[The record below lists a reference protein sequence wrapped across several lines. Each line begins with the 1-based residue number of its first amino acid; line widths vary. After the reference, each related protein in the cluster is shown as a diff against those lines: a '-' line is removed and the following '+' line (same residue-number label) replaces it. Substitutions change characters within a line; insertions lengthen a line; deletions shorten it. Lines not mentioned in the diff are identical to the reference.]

1 MPLTLS
7 NLGYSGIVG
16 AEALAASGA
25 NPDQIRKDKV
35 ERVNFQEHF
44 LKLTQQLLKRQE
56 GQWKARYLK
65 TLRTAL
71 YVKGYFGL
79 YLNKNSFGYQFF
91 RVEKG
96 DPIYEMNVIEF
107 YVDDVASQLMAAEPK
122 LEAVPL
128 VTDDADR
135 RRATKGMNL
144 LRDRLDQVVFTE
156 EHRQEYA
163 KSGQITGQWTAELFF
178 DPSSADGIEWH
189 EEYAEHE
196 YPGEEFLEC
205 VGCGMTAEQSGMPGA
220 SGECPECKSEMI
232 AQQIPP
238 ISHTY
243 QTNAGWAQKG
253 EIVGRPVSLWQQRF
267 SMTTGPRL
275 SPWRYVERDLP
286 REHVEALFGK
296 LGDRVT
302 GNWKDEWM
310 HGERVLRR
318 AEAYASGQAAIENDD
333 AILLQDFYFEPEML
347 CYHASD
353 RDVELPDGNVIPAGE
368 RWSEVFEKG
377 LVLTT
382 APGLNSFLA
391 GRNESHRDRFQDG
404 LFNVQV
410 GEKMGKGNDAAAE
423 YQRQSTVVHSMMY
436 NHVRE
441 TARPLLFIN
450 EKLAP
455 NPAVL
460 QRRVIPVPSSVLT
473 DKDVARHFAV
483 MQMPAISN
491 AAPYLLDKL
500 NEGMQRATKS
510 FMGGNFLPGADNSTA
525 TGATIASQKQMG
537 IHVPFLANFAQF
549 KRAVITRG
557 AELAMENYGEKRL
570 LTVLDKRSSRVARE
584 LMMSDLRDCAWLWTV
599 KPGSVSVDIPV
610 VRQQKLQ
617 AALEAAALA
626 QKLGKDTPEVRRQ
639 INEVFD
645 VDLFNEHLD
654 ERLDRCLDALDA
666 MKQAFGHGVADP
678 LALYWL
684 SPVDEYELGAEAR
697 VTFWRELLSSEEGY
711 ELPNPIRLA
720 IHLHIEANVAAIEA
734 ERVRLAQAASIGA
747 GLLSP
752 LKPDGMNEFNGGEN
766 APDGMPSPTEQNTL
780 NQQQLAI
787 EQMQGAQNNGQANQ
801 KPQGGIGTGSFGSF
815 GTLGSGAGFGGNR
828 SFGQQPRAFGG

>member
-25 NPDQIRKDKV
+25 DPEQVRKDKV

-44 LKLTQQLLKRQE
+44 LRLTKQILKRQE

-71 YVKGYFGL
+71 YIKGHLGL
-79 YLNKNSFGYQFF
+79 YVNKNSFGFQFF
-91 RVEKG
+91 QVGKG
-96 DPIYEMNVIEF
+96 DPIYEMNVLEF
-107 YVDDVASQLMAAEPK
+107 YHDDVAAQLMAAEPK

-128 VTDDADR
+128 VTDDNER

-144 LRDRLDQVVFTE
+144 LRDRLDQIIFTE

-163 KSGQITGQWTAELFF
+163 KSGQVSGLWTAELFF
-178 DPSSADGIEWH
+178 DPSSNDGIEWH
-189 EEYAEHE
+189 EEYEHEE
-196 YPGEEFLEC
+196 YPGEEYAEC
-205 VGCGMTAEQSGMPGA
+205 VGCGATFTLDDALAVTQCPYCG
-220 SGECPECKSEMI
+220 GELLNQE
-232 AQQIPP
+232 IPP
-238 ISHTY
+238 VSQDYLKTEE
-243 QTNAGWAQKG
+243 WRRKG
-253 EIVGRPVSLWQQRF
+253 EIVGRPVSLWAQRF

-275 SPWRYVERDLP
+275 SPYRYVERDLP
-286 REHVEALFGK
+286 KEHVEALFGK

-302 GNWKDEWM
+302 QNWKDEWM

-318 AEAYASGQAAIENDD
+318 AEAYASGQSVIEDDD
-333 AILLQDFYFEPEML
+333 AVLLQDFYFEPEML

-353 RDVELPDGNVIPAGE
+353 KDVELPNGQVIPAGE
-368 RWSEVFEKG
+368 RFSDVFEKG

-391 GRNESHRDRFQDG
+391 GRDESHRERFQDG

-410 GEKMGKGNDAAAE
+410 GEKTGKGIDAAAE

-455 NPAVL
+455 NPGVL
-460 QRRVIPVPSSVLT
+460 QRRVIPVPAAVLA
-473 DKDVARHFAV
+473 DKDITRHFGV
-483 MQMPAISN
+483 MQMPQISS
-491 AAPYLLDKL
+491 AAPYLMEKLDA
-500 NEGMQRATKS
+500 GMQRATKS

-537 IHVPFLANFAQF
+537 IHVPFLNNYAQF
-549 KRAVITRG
+549 KRAVITRS
-557 AELAMENYGEKRL
+557 AELAMENYGEKRM
-570 LTVLDKRSSRVARE
+570 LTVLDGKRSSRIARE
-584 LMMSDLRDCAWLWTV
+584 LMMSDLRDHAWLWTI
-599 KPGSVSVDIPV
+599 KPGSVVADIPIE
-610 VRQQKLQ
+610 RQQKLKG
-617 AALEAAALA
+617 ALEAATLA
-626 QKLGKDTPEVRRQ
+626 QQLGKDTPEIRRQ
-639 INEVFD
+639 INEVYD

-654 ERLDRCLDALDA
+654 ERVDRCLDALEA
-666 MKQAFGHGVADP
+666 MKQAFAQGEVDP

-697 VTFWRELLSSEEGY
+697 ITFWRETLSGEEGY
-711 ELPNPIRLA
+711 ALPNPIRLA
-720 IHLHIEANVAAIEA
+720 IHLHIEANVAAVVG
-734 ERVRLAQAASIGA
+734 ERQYMAQAASIGA

-752 LKPDGMNEFNGGEN
+752 LKADGVNEFNGGEN
-766 APDGMPSPTEQNTL
+766 APDGMPSAVEQQALNEQAVIGQQMLKGAENGKKNSGKSQSGTEGF
-780 NQQQLAI
+780 
-787 EQMQGAQNNGQANQ
+787 GA
-801 KPQGGIGTGSFGSF
+801 FGS
-815 GTLGSGAGFGGNR
+815 SAGFGGAGG
-828 SFGQQPRAFGG
+828 FGQQQPGAFGG